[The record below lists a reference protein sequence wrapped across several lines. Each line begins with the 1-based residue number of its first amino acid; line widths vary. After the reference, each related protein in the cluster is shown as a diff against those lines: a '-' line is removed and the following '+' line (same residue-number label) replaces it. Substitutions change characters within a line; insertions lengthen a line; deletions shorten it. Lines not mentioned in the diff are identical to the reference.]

1 MNRKREK
8 VKLKK
13 NAFFRFFQVHKKLAT
28 MLVIG
33 VGFVGFF
40 FTINYGRYVKDVI
53 QMFSLRSQNFY
64 FSSDKLTIHG
74 KTYEVN
80 PWSGTDAYPIP
91 ISMSSLLNSIK
102 GTTENITY
110 DLTCTGDS
118 KVDCYFDTLGTTT
131 TRRTILTDT
140 HSDNFIVT
148 VIAKEGVTFLNG
160 EKVSV
165 QVKATSVS
173 PYKEELSA
181 TFELVIGDY
190 GLNFEIED
198 EPGNVYFD
206 ALVTNTLD
214 VDASKITLKIKNQHI
229 NDIIFDMTNPIMQNP
244 TFTYETT
251 VISGDSFITEVS
263 FVLEPKSSLMV
274 KFYKKKKSK
283 DYSYILGDLTIDPV
297 LDYSSVKVN

>member
-1 MNRKREK
+1 MNK
-8 VKLKK
+8 VKKLKK
-13 NAFFRFFQVHKKLAT
+13 GLSFNFFKRHKKIAVC
-28 MLVIG
+28 LVIG
-33 VGFVGFF
+33 LGSLGFF
-40 FTINYGRYVKDVI
+40 FALNYGRYVVDIVEI
-53 QMFSLRSQNFY
+53 YYLRSQNFY
-64 FSSDKLTIHG
+64 FSSDKLTITN
-74 KTYEVN
+74 KTYEIN
-80 PWSGTDAYPIP
+80 PWGGKTSYDIN

-283 DYSYILGDLTIDPV
+283 DYSYVLGDLTIDPV